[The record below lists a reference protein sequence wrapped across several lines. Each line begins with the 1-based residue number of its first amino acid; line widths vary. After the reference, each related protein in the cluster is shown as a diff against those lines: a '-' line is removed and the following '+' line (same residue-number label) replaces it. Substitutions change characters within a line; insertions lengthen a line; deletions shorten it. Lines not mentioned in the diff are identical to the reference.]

1 MTFCVSRKKNKVI
14 RGPYGEDT
22 LFGRTYHASAEQGVE
37 HALINIDP
45 VCGRSKVLVYV
56 STTDM
61 VIDTARCPGDHSGL
75 GP

>member
-1 MTFCVSRKKNKVI
+1 MIFCVSREKNKVI
-14 RGPYGEDT
+14 RGPYEEDT
-22 LFGRTYHASAEQGVE
+22 LFGRTYHAYAEQGVE

-45 VCGRSKVLVYV
+45 VRGQGYDLVYV

-61 VIDTARCPGDHSGL
+61 VTAMARCPGDHLGL